1 MATRSRRRQR
11 PASSDNSLTQ
21 QPKAKRQRRPLTEST
36 FSNPDPKNA
45 QPPEMLE
52 VKSDKVARL
61 PSHPDG
67 IENAQALTTKSMR
80 REVAVRP
87 KKPKQP
93 ERTSRSDGSVE
104 LARSSAYTVSKLIA
118 LPDRIRADSTA
129 RQHGTIDTSN
139 GYGLCLTHTHALVWQ
154 YAGSTPSPE
163 TFTFALP
170 YPSKHTSEP
179 LPLASLV
186 SAGNST
192 EEPGLVVVMPVS
204 GKVSFWEHIS
214 SAATLDFIRQQRNG
228 VEDTV
233 PGLFGGEHVV
243 DITKADTAGFILSLS
258 SGRLAHLSV
267 RDGQGKPSISIQF
280 LQATWGQSSGAWP
293 GVFGSIR
300 NAIKTAV
307 SRSDI
312 AAVKVNPS
320 TRAGPKIVVAAT
332 KAGRFHAWR
341 VQRAGHHEIIANI
354 DARGDIMSGLESALP
369 PFQGNVD
376 LEVVDFTYVPRGIEA
391 KYTDASRLSQ
401 ALTVDDDSVQHLLL
415 LVSLSNKRQSQ
426 YALVEAVVRDE
437 TLRVGMVRTI
447 SSYTTPVNPSA
458 TARTRLCLP
467 RPGLVAF
474 IVFDRAVVMASIAA
488 PPETPDSQLQGEN
501 HILPATYEDVVD
513 LRNED
518 LLEIVG
524 SGVEEPLGPGQE
536 PEAPRSHRVKIKNPT
551 VLLMIRGV
559 GVVRVALTDIDKFA
573 SEMPPE
579 VTARNKLEQ
588 AVIFG
593 LKDNNP
599 LTFEGRRE
607 MPFSDEEIGQAA
619 LQLSNDILASNTS
632 VLTALPA
639 SIELNLRQRGSYL
652 DKLMS
657 HLNAQKVKL
666 DRRTKWQLLSNAE
679 KLNMARELWKLHE
692 TFLGERPNNDRKTVV
707 SEVIECI
714 AEEDKKNP
722 DRHVGE
728 LDRARTWFVNDTGRM
743 EIFVPWTYQM
753 IKHYHKEHLADDPAL
768 TRFLYEGVHVFY
780 EILHG
785 ALEYRQRNLTFYGL
799 GGEDV
804 KNGIL
809 SKQTDYVGLP
819 EFWTSTAFVTNNLF
833 RLNSLCQMWLDTYYP
848 PQTAPGSPSSSLIES
863 LRNMMPSLVDQLV
876 VTVTELISWAEPNG
890 DEEAQLFAE
899 KCKAVLADLSD
910 LILKLKDYGLWDDAL
925 RLAEKYVSVRAL
937 AELVVGQ
944 IKELRSQ
951 IKVRG
956 IEARKAAEIN
966 HKLEEKK
973 QLFNEYMDRYGA
985 SFAFEAYGLLLA
997 YGGIQMVLEF
1007 AGSDKKGFATQFLRN
1022 DKRLGKISWIN
1033 DIERE
1038 QDLDEAARTLIG
1050 VGQAEEQVWNKKIE
1064 LSLGKLTLL
1073 AEGASVESAGNTA
1086 LIRSRAGRHDI
1097 QLAQVEK
1104 DLEIVRIQ
1112 DQIYQVLVPAFQDAV
1127 DDVAAVELAMQTFSP
1142 KIPKKYKVL
1151 LDDLQ
1156 EDLFQ
1161 LVTHKAMRPL
1171 SLINLLTMIR
1181 VDDYGVEPGF
1191 LFFQALRLAELGLKA
1206 KQKEDAKRL
1215 IWRRCYIRDDWT
1227 KVNYTEN
1234 MSDQAVVSK
1243 LIETQPYCAMV
1254 ACHRHQLKQG
1264 DKDTEYILSPD
1275 ICQGVYTDTSVE
1287 VIRWDEDDPSLLE
1300 KRAEGMRWE
1309 DTQLRKY
1316 LEKNQLSRWAKA
1328 AWESAKREVTEE
1340 LDVATASGANG
1351 GPVAPVKVNGQGNGH
1366 VVQSVEADDEEE
1378 ED

>member
-11 PASSDNSLTQ
+11 PVSSDNSLTQ
-21 QPKAKRQRRPLTEST
+21 QPKAKRQRRPLTDST
-36 FSNPDPKNA
+36 FVNPDPQNA

-52 VKSDKVARL
+52 VKNDKIARL

-67 IENAQALTTKSMR
+67 IENVQTLATKSMR

-87 KKPKQP
+87 KKPKQA
-93 ERTSRSDGSVE
+93 ERTSKSDGSVE

-118 LPDRIRADSTA
+118 LPDRIRADSTG
-129 RQHGTIDTSN
+129 RQHGAIDTSN

-163 TFTFALP
+163 TFAFTLP
-170 YPSKHTSEP
+170 YPSKHATEP
-179 LPLASLV
+179 LPLGSLV
-186 SAGNST
+186 SAGTSA

-204 GKVSFWEHIS
+204 GRVSFWEHIS

-293 GVFGSIR
+293 SVFGSIR
-300 NAIKTAV
+300 NAIKSAV

-312 AAVKVNPS
+312 AAVRVNPS
-320 TRAGPKIVVAAT
+320 SRPGPKNVVAAT
-332 KAGRFHAWR
+332 KSGRLHAWR

-354 DARGDIMSGLESALP
+354 DARESILTGLQSVLP
-369 PFQGNVD
+369 TIQNNVD
-376 LEVVDFTYVPRGIEA
+376 FEVIDFTYVPRGIEA

-426 YALVEAVVRDE
+426 YALVEVVLQGE
-437 TLRVGMVRTI
+437 TLDVGMVRTI

-474 IVFDRAVVMASIAA
+474 VVFDRAVVMASIAA

-501 HILPATYEDVVD
+501 HILPATYEDVLD
-513 LRNED
+513 LRNEES
-518 LLEIVG
+518 LEIVG

-536 PEAPRSHRVKIKNPT
+536 PEAPRSHRAKIKNPT

-559 GVVRVALTDIDKFA
+559 GVVRVALTDVDKFA
-573 SEMPPE
+573 SEKPPE
-579 VTARNKLEQ
+579 VTARNKLDQ

-593 LKDNNP
+593 LKDDNP
-599 LTFEGRRE
+599 LVFEGRRE
-607 MPFSDEEIGQAA
+607 LAFSDAEIGEAA
-619 LQLSNDILASNTS
+619 LDLSNDILASNTS

-666 DRRTKWQLLSNAE
+666 DRRTKWHLLFNAE

-722 DRHVGE
+722 DRNVGE

-785 ALEYRQRNLTFYGL
+785 ALEYRQRNLNFYGL
-799 GGEDV
+799 GAEDI

-809 SKQTDYVGLP
+809 SKQADYLGLP

-833 RLNSLCQMWLDTYYP
+833 RLNQLCQMWLDTYYP
-848 PQTAPGSPSSSLIES
+848 PQSAPGSPSSSLIES
-863 LRNMMPSLVDQLV
+863 LRNMMPSLADQLI
-876 VTVTELISWAEPNG
+876 VTLTESVSWAEPNG
-890 DEEAQLFAE
+890 DEEALIFAE
-899 KCKAVLADLSD
+899 KCKAILADLSD

-951 IKVRG
+951 AKVRG
-956 IEARKAAEIN
+956 LEARKAVEIN
-966 HKLEEKK
+966 NKLEDKK
-973 QLFNEYMDRYGA
+973 RLFTEYMDRYGA
-985 SFAFEAYGLLLA
+985 SFAFEAYRLLLA
-997 YGGIQMVLEF
+997 YGGIQLVLEF
-1007 AGSDKKGFATQFLRN
+1007 AGSDKKGYATMFLRN
-1022 DKRLGKISWIN
+1022 DDRLGKISWIN

-1038 QDLDEAARTLIG
+1038 HDLDSAAKTLIG
-1050 VGQAEEQVWNKKIE
+1050 VGQAEDQVWNKKIE

-1073 AEGASVESAGNTA
+1073 AEGAGAEAEGNSA
-1086 LIRSRAGRHDI
+1086 LVRSKAARCDN

-1112 DQIYQVLVPAFQDAV
+1112 DQIYQVLVPAFQDAL
-1127 DDVAAVELAMQTFSP
+1127 DDVAAAELAMQTFSP
-1142 KIPKKYKVL
+1142 KIPKKHKVL

-1161 LVTHKAMRPL
+1161 LVTHKAMQPL
-1171 SLINLLTMIR
+1171 SLINLLTLIR

-1191 LFFQALRLAELGLKA
+1191 WFFQALRLAELGLKG
-1206 KQKEDAKRL
+1206 KQREDARRL

-1234 MSDQAVVSK
+1234 MSDQAVLSK
-1243 LIETQPYCAMV
+1243 LVETQPYCTMV
-1254 ACHRHQLKQG
+1254 ACHRHHLKQG
-1264 DKDTEYILSPD
+1264 DKEIDYILSPEA
-1275 ICQGVYTDTSVE
+1275 CQGVYTDPSVE
-1287 VIRWDEDDPSLLE
+1287 VLRWDDDDSSQLE
-1300 KRAEGMRWE
+1300 KRADAMRWE
-1309 DTQLRKY
+1309 DLQLRKY
-1316 LEKNQLSRWAKA
+1316 VEKNQLSRWAKA
-1328 AWESAKREVTEE
+1328 AWESAKREVMDE
-1340 LDVATASGANG
+1340 LDVATANGANG

-1366 VVQSVEADDEEE
+1366 VVQSVEADDDEE
-1378 ED
+1378 